1 LKTSIG
7 DATTQPSSEP
17 YSKRRQ
23 PPPNN
28 CSGRWTSTSPWMS
41 GPRTSSEAQNP
52 RHPCHGGTRT
62 SNRSSAGRKGLAR
75 RCTPSGRLP
84 LEPAAHPEE
93 EYEHWMKSSTPS
105 GRTTR
110 TDATPCGTAETSN
123 IPSGMADNSSHYH
136 IPRREESLA
145 SPGSLNIRKRGEEEL
160 SHVLTGRSTLSTEVM
175 GHKKPGGNK
184 RSTTGRSW

>member
-123 IPSGMADNSSHYH
+123 IPSGMAEPLPH
-136 IPRREESLA
+136 P
-145 SPGSLNIRKRGEEEL
+145 PPRGEPGEPRQPQHQEE
-160 SHVLTGRSTLSTEVM
+160 GRGGAFPRVDREVNVVYR
-175 GHKKPGGNK
+175 GHGA
-184 RSTTGRSW
+184 